1 MFSMLNLLYVPAF
14 RLKPDKNNID
24 IFTVKGWLV
33 FNIAV
38 GIGG

>member
-1 MFSMLNLLYVPAF
+1 MLNLLNIPVF
-14 RLKPDKNNID
+14 RLKPDKNHID

-38 GIGG
+38 GISG